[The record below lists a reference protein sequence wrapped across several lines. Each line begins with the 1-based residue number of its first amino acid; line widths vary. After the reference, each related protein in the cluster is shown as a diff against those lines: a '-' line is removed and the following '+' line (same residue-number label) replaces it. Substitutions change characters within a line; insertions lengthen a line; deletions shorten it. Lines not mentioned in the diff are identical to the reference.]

1 MTLSTQPT
9 LQLLREWPPGF
20 GGVERVAH
28 ELATEWGGD
37 VYSFDVQRRSSWDV
51 DPCPVG
57 YQRLVLP
64 CIRPFGRL
72 VLPKPSRGTWHLLR
86 SNQPLHGHLPSPA
99 VLLLL
104 LLARLLRPRRR
115 VTVHWHCFLAGSLD
129 ANGMLYSLYQ
139 WLALRGLPWM
149 SEVVTTSPI
158 LAAELV
164 RCGVPAA
171 KVKQLACCLSD
182 EQEAAALS
190 SPIRAQ
196 PGSQALRIIFI
207 GRLESY
213 KRLDWLLEALQG
225 VGEPWHLD
233 VVGDGPERER
243 FERLSRSVTRAG
255 QQVVFHGR
263 LPEADKFAVLAS
275 AHVLVLPSD
284 RCNEAFGIVQLEAM
298 AAGVPSLAF
307 QCARSGMGW
316 VCEMPGLDWA
326 QTRDALPQVLQRLC
340 RDPSLRERLG
350 QQARDRYRALFSRQ
364 VWRQHLA
371 ALAR

>member
-1 MTLSTQPT
+1 MSTQPT

-28 ELATEWGGD
+28 ELAAEWGGA
-37 VYSFDVQRRSSWDV
+37 VYSFDVQGRSRWES
-51 DPCPVG
+51 DPCHVG
-57 YQRLVLP
+57 YQRVVLP

-72 VLPKPSRGTWHLLR
+72 VLPWPSRATWSLLR
-86 SNQPLHGHLPSPA
+86 SSKPLHGHLPSPA

-104 LLARLLRPRRR
+104 LLARVLRPRRR
-115 VTVHWHCFLAGSLD
+115 VTAHWHCFLAGSPD
-129 ANGMLYSLYQ
+129 VNGVLFSLYQ
-139 WLALRGLPWM
+139 WLALRALPWL
-149 SEVVTTSPI
+149 SDVVTTSPV

-164 RCGVPAA
+164 RCGVPMA
-171 KVKQLACCLSD
+171 KVQQLTCCLSD
-182 EQEAAALS
+182 EQEAKALS
-190 SPIRAQ
+190 WPIRDQ
-196 PGSQALRIIFI
+196 HRSEALRIIFI

-225 VGEPWHLD
+225 VDGPWHLD
-233 VVGDGPERER
+233 VVGDGPERVR
-243 FERLSRSVTRAG
+243 FERLSQSLTQAG

-263 LPEADKFAVLAS
+263 LPEADKLGLLA
-275 AHVLVLPSD
+275 AADVLVLPSD

-326 QTRDALPQVLQRLC
+326 QTRDDLPHVLRRLC
-340 RDPSLRERLG
+340 LDPSLREQLG

-364 VWRQHLA
+364 VWKRDLD